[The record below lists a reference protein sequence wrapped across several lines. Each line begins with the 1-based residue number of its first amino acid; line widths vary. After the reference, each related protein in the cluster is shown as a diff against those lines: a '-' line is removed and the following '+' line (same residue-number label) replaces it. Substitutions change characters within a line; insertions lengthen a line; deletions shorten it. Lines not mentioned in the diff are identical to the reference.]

1 MSFLFSSSKTPLNSV
16 AAAVNANN
24 SSFFANNG
32 TSNAASSPSKPSASI
47 NNDDEAFPT
56 LPTPNSD
63 KSPDRPELVKQSATS
78 SSSKVSRVYDLPL
91 VQQKQAALKKMP
103 LADYCSEAA
112 RTHHV
117 TIDASTST
125 TSRKITVVF
134 GGKVADI
141 LAAKKWLWS
150 RIAEKA
156 VRVVAVPPESLR
168 YVIGSS
174 GKTLQTIHESV
185 GNSVHIEIPAR
196 DAPYDGHIRIVG
208 DADAIETAKRM
219 IEQIVYERRAR
230 AQSTVQVAARL
241 LPFLFSFDWSMNG
254 QAAKMS
260 ERFGCKV
267 TVLSLSEQ
275 CNVVL
280 VGDQDCLERA
290 RLEILD
296 QSASVN
302 PISVQLAVP
311 KARHRYLIGTK
322 ASTLHAIQT
331 EQRCIIDVPVQES
344 DSEIITISALAEDL
358 PDALRAVL
366 NITASFVT
374 RIITCSEAARHFL
387 LHRHKAAIREVEA
400 KAEVALIGVK
410 DGFEVEGRKERVD
423 RAIALFGEKIRPL
436 ISSLHSLTVPVHRGY
451 VKHIIGKQGQHIAQL
466 NSEYGVEVI
475 IDEPASPSPS
485 LAASFV
491 LVWLVS
497 PDQAMLGRAKESI
510 DRLIDELEERTGN
523 VNVPTIS
530 PTLSF
535 AINTKHH
542 LMLQGPQGRNLK
554 HLDAKYG
561 VRVVFPRDPQ
571 ESSDVLVYGPDQKAK
586 QAKDELLE
594 LLSEE
599 LKRNHEETLSV
610 PTKILPLLIGK
621 GGATIQS
628 LRAAHDVQIEVID
641 PSKGSAKQDAQ
652 VVLKGLESNCKAVS
666 EYIRSILPDQSD
678 ILLDDAQVHF
688 LAHRWG
694 NEFMSWKDSECP
706 GARLLLNEKKLIRVG
721 QKAFKK
727 YMNGLSDHWTARIIG
742 CPSTLFGS
750 VIGAGG
756 AVRRRIS
763 EQSGVDVWV
772 PPSSTEVVSVAAADG
787 KMSYELVSAL
797 TFDPEKDLQCIQ
809 VTGPKEASVKN
820 AAEAI
825 ILLVRDRPAS
835 QSAPRAPPIRAEHSL
850 TVSVP
855 CSLHRIV
862 IGKKGDTIQRLRT
875 AYSCLITVPP
885 ATTSDDITLSGA
897 DSGKLEA
904 CATAIRELVEGKH

>member
-1 MSFLFSSSKTPLNSV
+1 MSFLFSSTNAPLNSV

-24 SSFFANNG
+24 SSFFANN
-32 TSNAASSPSKPSASI
+32 AASSPSKPSATSI
-47 NNDDEAFPT
+47 NTDDEAFPT
-56 LPTPNSD
+56 LSTPNSD
-63 KSPDRPELVKQSATS
+63 KSPGKPEPVKRSAAS
-78 SSSKVSRVYDLPL
+78 SSSKVSRVYDLPSA
-91 VQQKQAALKKMP
+91 QQNQAALKKMP

-112 RTHHV
+112 RVHRV
-117 TIDASTST
+117 TVDASTST

-134 GGKVADI
+134 GGKEADI
-141 LAAKKWLWS
+141 LTAKKWLWS
-150 RIAEKA
+150 RIAQKA
-156 VRVVAVPPESLR
+156 VEAVAVPSECLR
-168 YVIGSS
+168 YVIGPS

-219 IEQIVYERRAR
+219 IEQIVHERRAR
-230 AQSTVQVAARL
+230 AQSSVQVAARL
-241 LPFLFSFDWSMNG
+241 LPFLFGFDWSMNG
-254 QAAKMS
+254 QAARMS

-267 TVLSLSEQ
+267 TVSSLGEQ
-275 CNVVL
+275 CSVTL

-302 PISVQLAVP
+302 PISIQLTVP
-311 KARHRYLIGTK
+311 KALHRHLIGTK

-344 DSEIITISALAEDL
+344 DSETVVISALAEDL

-366 NITASFVT
+366 SITAAFVT
-374 RIITCSEAARHFL
+374 RIVTCSEAARHFL
-387 LHRHKAAIREVEA
+387 LHRHKAVIREVEA
-400 KAEVALIGVK
+400 EAEVALVAVK

-423 RAIALFGEKIRPL
+423 RAVALFGERIRPL
-436 ISSLHSLTVPVHRGY
+436 IDNLHSLAVSVHRGY
-451 VKHIIGKQGQHIAQL
+451 IKHVIGKQGQHIAQL

-475 IDEPASPSPS
+475 IDEPAPSLPSPAP
-485 LAASFV
+485 LV

-497 PDQAMLGRAKESI
+497 SDQAMLGKAKESI
-510 DRLIDELEERTGN
+510 DRLIGELDERTGN
-523 VNVPTIS
+523 VNVPAIS

-535 AINTKHH
+535 TVNAKHH
-542 LMLQGPQGRNLK
+542 LVLQGPQGRNLK

-571 ESSDVLVYGPDQKAK
+571 ESTDVLVYGPDQKAQ
-586 QAKDELLE
+586 QAKEELLE
-594 LLSEE
+594 LLADEM
-599 LKRNHEETLSV
+599 KRNHEETLAV
-610 PTKILPLLIGK
+610 PAKMLSLIIGK

-628 LRAAHDVQIEVID
+628 LRAEHDVQIDVVD
-641 PSKGSAKQDAQ
+641 PPKGGTKQDAQ
-652 VVLKGLESNCKAVS
+652 VVLKGLEANCKAAG
-666 EYIRSILPDQSD
+666 EYIRSLLADQPD
-678 ILLDDAQVHF
+678 ILLDAAQVHF

-694 NEFMSWKDSECP
+694 NKFVSWKDSECP
-706 GARLLLNEKKLIRVG
+706 AARLLVSEKKLIRVG
-721 QKAFKK
+721 QRAFKE
-727 YMNGLSDHWTARIIG
+727 YMKGLSDYRTARITG

-763 EQSGVDVWV
+763 EQCGVDVWV
-772 PPSSTEVVSVAAADG
+772 PPSNTEVASVADGGMSYEVVS
-787 KMSYELVSAL
+787 AL
-797 TFDPEKDLQCIQ
+797 AFDPKRDLQCIQ
-809 VTGPKEASVKN
+809 VTGPKEASVKK

-835 QSAPRAPPIRAEHSL
+835 QSAPRNPLPRAEHSL

-855 CSLHRIV
+855 RSLHRVV
-862 IGKKGDTIQRLRT
+862 IGKKGDTVQHLRT
-875 AYSCLITVPP
+875 AYSCLISVPP
-885 ATTSDDITLSGA
+885 ASTSDDITISGA
-897 DSGKLEA
+897 DAGKLEA
-904 CATAIRELVEGKH
+904 CAAAIRALVDGKH